1 MAPAPL
7 ANELAKRGVGGTDD
21 LGLLL
26 ASLQYLYRYYY
37 IAELEPG
44 GAPPNVPSRIEETI
58 SIRCL
63 PTSQHPFYRAHD
75 ILGYYLD
82 YLPTP
87 YVDP

>member
-1 MAPAPL
+1 MKWPREESEEQMIWGFSWL
-7 ANELAKRGVGGTDD
+7 
-21 LGLLL
+21 
-26 ASLQYLYRYYY
+26 RYSTS
-37 IAELEPG
+37 IDTTTLPELEPG